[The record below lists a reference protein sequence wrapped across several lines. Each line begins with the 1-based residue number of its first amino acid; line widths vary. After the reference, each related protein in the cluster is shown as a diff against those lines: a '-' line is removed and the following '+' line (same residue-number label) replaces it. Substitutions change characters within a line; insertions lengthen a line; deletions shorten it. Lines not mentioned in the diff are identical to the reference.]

1 MATTYRLATSPRD
14 YTRCRALMREFVE
27 PVALSFP
34 TVMAERD
41 GVLLGFL
48 ATQPRKEAVIAG
60 PLMLRDRSPF
70 VTLRLLEA
78 YDNVMRAAGI
88 TAYHFYVR
96 QGNAW
101 RSQVERLGFE
111 AWHQDEGGA
120 WYRRTLKAA

>member
-1 MATTYRLATSPRD
+1 MTTYRLAVGPAD
-14 YTRCRALMREFVE
+14 YKKCRALMAEFIE

-41 GVLLGFL
+41 GKLIGFL

-60 PLMLRDRSPF
+60 PLMLRERSPF

-88 TAYHFYVR
+88 TAYHFYVKN
-96 QGNAW
+96 GNQW
-101 RSQVERLGFE
+101 REQVERLGFE
-111 AWHQDEGGA
+111 AWSHDEGGA